1 MGGAE
6 GL

>member
-6 GL
+6 